1 VQLTAPRPADGAAI
15 NVTATVTDLAGN
27 TSAPGSDS
35 ATVGDTTAPSVT
47 AGQSFSYAE
56 NQAVGAT
63 VATIVA
69 ADDVAVTGYQFGNGT
84 QLSDDGFFAID
95 NDGVITLTA
104 DGAAAA
110 TASND
115 FETGANSFTLNVV
128 ALDAAGNTSAPTA
141 VTVNVTDLDD
151 TAPTSLPTQITGTEA
166 QPLTLNW
173 ASFGISDVDS
183 APESLAIIITMLPT
197 DGTLQ
202 YQLADGTW
210 SSVNLNQT
218 ISKAD
223 IDGNKLRFLPEAN
236 ESGIDT
242 FGGNSIGDQQ
252 ADYAHIGF
260 RPTDGVNQGVSA
272 TLIIDI
278 TPVANTPELNLNAQ
292 QTLPDGIGL
301 QVQTWTGVELGT
313 NGNGANPDTVES
325 TINNLGAANST
336 ANLTNVSNNN
346 VVANTASKVSGL
358 IYLEAGQNYTF
369 SGVGDDSIRV
379 VVGGNNIAQATWG
392 TSSGQFNGSFTPT
405 SSGYYTLDIY
415 HHNQNGPGNYDVNVS
430 VNGGAIQDLNTTNF
444 DIFPNTSAIT
454 DQGIRLSDLQTDG
467 SGTFYRPFSI
477 NEGFEDTA
485 IPLSSI
491 TANLVDLDGS
501 ETLAINISGI
511 RVGATLTDGTNS
523 FTATTGN
530 TSINVSTWSL
540 STLSITPP
548 QDFNGSFNLNVIAT
562 ATEQAN
568 GSQES
573 TSQQITVTVIPVN
586 DAPVANNDS
595 TDTLEGA
602 PVVIDVLA
610 NDTDVDGDNL
620 TITTATA
627 TNGTVAINA
636 DNTLTFTPAA
646 NFSGTATINYG
657 ISDGNGGTS
666 TAQAFV
672 EVQPVANGV
681 NLQVNASS
689 TVVVSTSFES
699 VTAGNLNTSTLEG
712 WSHASVTDPTTSN
725 GGTRQFEV
733 WQNGESMGVQGGSAI
748 ANAGTGNG
756 NNFLELNVVPNGST
770 LPETLGLQRSLST
783 VAGDVYTLTFDY
795 AGRSTYGVD
804 TTRIHVEVDGVRIG
818 TFADISSN
826 SSLTWQTLQFSFVG
840 NGSNQ
845 SVRIITDQI
854 TNTSG
859 RFTGGR
865 GTFIDDIVIERSKGA
880 IAGNAQSGTKTNIS
894 LNGLITTT
902 LFDNDGSEQ
911 GFITLRGLPEG
922 TLLLSQANPAGITAN
937 DGSVTFNINQLS
949 TASLQLDS
957 SYKGHLNLSVEAFS
971 VETANGNQSSSST
984 AQLQLLIAS
993 PNNAS
998 NQLSASDTIV
1008 GSSAND
1014 TLLGSVRAD
1023 LLIGGD
1029 GNDVIFGNAGNDT
1042 LVGGRGND
1050 TLWGGSGADNFVW
1063 RAGDTGNDIIRDL
1076 NRVEGDRIDLSDLL
1090 QGENEA
1096 NILNYLR
1103 VDTATSTLL
1112 VSSTGVLDAT
1122 GSNADVTI
1130 KLENGSGGNF
1140 NINPNN
1146 LSQADLVNSLIAGAD
1161 PLIKIDHS

>member
-1 VQLTAPRPADGAAI
+1 M
-15 NVTATVTDLAGN
+15 
-27 TSAPGSDS
+27 
-35 ATVGDTTAPSVT
+35 
-47 AGQSFSYAE
+47 
-56 NQAVGAT
+56 
-63 VATIVA
+63 VAS
-69 ADDVAVTGYQFGNGT
+69 DDVAVTGYQFGNGT
-84 QLSDDGFFAID
+84 QLSDNGFFAI
-95 NDGVITLTA
+95 NNSGVITLTA
-104 DGAAAA
+104 AGAAAA
-110 TASND
+110 AESND
-115 FETGANSFTLNVV
+115 FETGANSFTLDVV
-128 ALDAAGNTSAPTA
+128 ALDAAGNASAPTA

-151 TAPTSLPTQITGTEA
+151 TAPVSLPTQVTGTEA
-166 QPLTLNW
+166 QPLTLSW
-173 ASFGISDVDS
+173 ANFGISDVDS
-183 APESLAIIITMLPT
+183 TLDSLAVVITVLPT

-202 YQLADGTW
+202 YQLGDGTW

-218 ISKAD
+218 ISKID
-223 IDGNKLRFLPEAN
+223 IDNNKLRFLPENN
-236 ESGIDT
+236 ESGIDA
-242 FGGNSIGDQQ
+242 FGGNGIGDQQ
-252 ADYAHIGF
+252 ADYAHISF
-260 RPTDGVNQGVSA
+260 RPTDGVNIGNIA
-272 TLIIDI
+272 TLTIDI
-278 TPVANTPELNLNAQ
+278 TPVANTPTLSLNNQ
-292 QTLPDGIGL
+292 QDLPNGIGL
-301 QVQTWTGVELGT
+301 QVQTWTGLALGT
-313 NGNGANPDTVES
+313 GGNGANPDTLQS
-325 TINNLGAANST
+325 AINNAGTPNT
-336 ANLTNVSNNN
+336 TGTLTNVTNNN
-346 VVANTASKVSGL
+346 VVAGTATKASGL
-358 IYLEAGQNYTF
+358 IYLEAGQTYTF

-379 VVGGNNIAQATWG
+379 VVGGNNVAQATWG

-415 HHNQNGPGNYDVNVS
+415 HHNQSGPGNYDVNLS
-430 VNGGAIQDLNTTNF
+430 VNGGITQDLNSSNF
-444 DIFPNTSAIT
+444 DLFPDSSAIT
-454 DQGIRLSDLQTDG
+454 DQGIRLSDLQTDAGG
-467 SGTFYRPFSI
+467 SFYRPFNF
-477 NEGFEDTA
+477 NEGFEDST
-485 IPLSSI
+485 IPLSNI
-491 TANLVDLDGS
+491 TANLVDIDGS
-501 ETLAINISGI
+501 EALTINISGI
-511 RVGATLTDGTNS
+511 PVGAILTDGNNT
-523 FTATTGN
+523 FVATSGN
-530 TSINVSTWSL
+530 TSTDVSTWSL

-548 QDFNGSFNLNVIAT
+548 QDFNGSFNLNVVAT
-562 ATEQAN
+562 ATEQVN
-568 GSQES
+568 NSQA
-573 TSQQITVTVIPVN
+573 TNSQQIVVTVYPVN
-586 DAPVANNDS
+586 DAPEATNDTS
-595 TDTLEGA
+595 NTAEGA
-602 PVVIDVLA
+602 SVVIDVLA
-610 NDTDVDGDNL
+610 NDTDLDGDSL
-620 TITTATA
+620 TITSATA
-627 TNGTVAINA
+627 TEGTVTVNA
-636 DNTLTFTPAA
+636 NNTLTFTPAA
-646 NFSGTATINYG
+646 NFSGTATINYS

-666 TAQAFV
+666 TAQAFI
-672 EVQPVANGV
+672 EVQPIANGV

-689 TVVVSTSFES
+689 AVVVSTSFES

-733 WQNGESMGVQGGSAI
+733 WQNGESMGVQSGSAI

-756 NNFLELNVVPNGST
+756 NNFLELNVVPNGSS

-818 TFADISSN
+818 TFADVSSN

-840 NGSNQ
+840 TGGNQ

-880 IAGNAQSGTKTNIS
+880 IAGNAQGGTKTDIS

-902 LFDNDGSEQ
+902 LLDNDGSEQ
-911 GFITLRGLPEG
+911 GFITLRGLPDG
-922 TLLLSQANPAGITAN
+922 TLLFSQANPSGITAN

-1008 GSSAND
+1008 GSSTND
-1014 TLLGSVRAD
+1014 TLLGSARPD

-1029 GNDVIFGNAGNDT
+1029 GNDVIFANAGNDT

-1050 TLWGGSGADNFVW
+1050 TLTGGTGSDVFVW
-1063 RAGDTGNDIIRDL
+1063 QHGDLNTAGGRDIIRDL
-1076 NRVEGDRIDLSDLL
+1076 NPTEGDRIDLSDLL
-1090 QGENEA
+1090 QGENDG

-1112 VSSTGVLDAT
+1112 VSSTGVLNAD

-1140 NINPNN
+1140 NINPGN

>member
-1 VQLTAPRPADGAAI
+1 VPAGVTGFTVSVPTLTD
-15 NVTATVTDLAGN
+15 TVTGE
-27 TSAPGSDS
+27 PVE
-35 ATVGDTTAPSVT
+35 TV
-47 AGQSFSYAE
+47 
-56 NQAVGAT
+56 
-63 VATIVA
+63 
-69 ADDVAVTGYQFGNGT
+69 
-84 QLSDDGFFAID
+84 
-95 NDGVITLTA
+95 TLTLGGQTGTGGIT
-104 DGAAAA
+104 DVN
-110 TASND
+110 TPPVASP
-115 FETGANSFTLNVV
+115 AVV
-128 ALDAAGNTSAPTA
+128 
-141 VTVNVTDLDD
+141 
-151 TAPTSLPTQITGTEA
+151 TGTEA
-166 QPLTLNW
+166 QALTLNW

-183 APESLAIIITMLPT
+183 APESLAIVITMLPT

-223 IDGNKLRFLPEAN
+223 IDGNKLRFLPEGN
-236 ESGIDT
+236 ESGIDA

-278 TPVANTPELNLNAQ
+278 TPAANTPELNLNAQ

-301 QVQTWTGVELGT
+301 QVQTWTGVALGT
-313 NGNGANPDTVES
+313 NGNGANPDTVQS
-325 TINNLGAANST
+325 TINNLGAPNST

-346 VVANTASKVSGL
+346 VVGNTASKVSGL
-358 IYLEAGQNYTF
+358 IYLEAGQTYTF

-430 VNGGAIQDLNTTNF
+430 VNGGTIQDLNTTNF
-444 DIFPNTSAIT
+444 DIFPNSSAIT

-501 ETLAINISGI
+501 ETFAINISGI
-511 RVGATLTDGTNS
+511 PIGATLTDGTNS

-568 GSQES
+568 DSQES
-573 TSQQITVTVIPVN
+573 SSQQITVTVIPVN

-610 NDTDVDGDNL
+610 NDTDVDGDSL
-620 TITTATA
+620 TITAASA
-627 TNGTVAINA
+627 TNGTVSINT

-646 NFSGTATINYG
+646 NFSGTATINYS
-657 ISDGNGGTS
+657 ISDGNGGIS
-666 TAQAFV
+666 TAQAFI

-689 TVVVSTSFES
+689 AVVLRTGFES
-699 VTAGNLNTSTLEG
+699 VTAGTITTSTLEG
-712 WSHASVTDPTTSN
+712 WSHANVIDPTS
-725 GGTRQFEV
+725 GGTRGFEI
-733 WQNGESMGVQGGSAI
+733 WASGASMATTGGSITAT
-748 ANAGTGNG
+748 AGTGNG
-756 NNFLELNVVPNGST
+756 NNFLELGVVPNVSSNV
-770 LPETLGLQRSLST
+770 ETLGVQRTVST
-783 VAGDVYTLTFDY
+783 VAGDIYTLSFDY

-804 TTRIHVEVDGVRIG
+804 TTRIHIEIDGVRIG
-818 TFADISSN
+818 TFADISS
-826 SSLTWQTLQFSFVG
+826 STSLTWQTLQFSFVG
-840 NGSNQ
+840 TGGNQ
-845 SVRIITDQI
+845 SIRIVTDQV
-854 TNTSG
+854 TNIAG
-859 RFTGGR
+859 RVDGGR
-865 GTFIDDIVIERSKGA
+865 GTFIDDIVIEQSKGA

-902 LFDNDGSEQ
+902 LLDNDGSEQ

-1014 TLLGSVRAD
+1014 TLLGSTRAD

-1029 GNDVIFGNAGNDT
+1029 SNDVIFGNAGNDT

-1076 NRVEGDRIDLSDLL
+1076 NRNVSERDQIDLSDLL
-1090 QGENEA
+1090 QGENDG

-1103 VDTATSTLL
+1103 VDTTTSTLL
-1112 VSSTGVLDAT
+1112 VSSTGVLNDT

-1140 NINPNN
+1140 NINPGN